1 MSTPARFARHGAELW
16 CASWSSENG
25 RSMVANDNG
34 GRTGKATGMVMMGA
48 LAKPSNTATARIRP
62 LTTNQWVSIS
72 QTIIIAE
79 QQTCRDQQRRW

>member
-1 MSTPARFARHGAELW
+1 
-16 CASWSSENG
+16 
-25 RSMVANDNG
+25 MVANDNG

-79 QQTCRDQQRRW
+79 QQTC

>member
-1 MSTPARFARHGAELW
+1 MGTVDTGDAQQVHEGGLS
-16 CASWSSENG
+16 ASG
-25 RSMVANDNG
+25 RKDAADNG

-48 LAKPSNTATARIRP
+48 LAKPSNTATVRIRP

-79 QQTCRDQQRRW
+79 QQTC